1 MKYVDIIEDT
11 INYIEE
17 NLESD
22 IDLEYLAKRFYLS
35 KFYFHRIFTAV
46 MGVTLKEYISKR
58 KLNYALELLNSTN
71 IPMVEIALT
80 IGYGTQESF
89 IRAFKGSYGI
99 TPGAIRR
106 SEVNI
111 ELIGIPEIVER
122 TFKNLNSD
130 VVTDFSF
137 VEKQEMNLVGFFTK
151 VDLDDKDI
159 QMKVS
164 EKVKMFIEN
173 PKIKKILN
181 RSDAFSVF
189 FANKDSSRVIDTF
202 LGIENLLGLSEDRDL
217 STLVIPSMLYAK
229 LRYKGDMLFIGETV
243 VKDIH
248 RWMKISK
255 IEVEP
260 MDISF
265 MQLYDK
271 EYNENLEFE
280 LHLPIHRLPQGM

>member
-1 MKYVDIIEDT
+1 MKYVHIIEDT

-17 NLESD
+17 NLEID
-22 IDLEYLAKRFYLS
+22 IDLESLANRFYLS

-46 MGVTLKEYISKR
+46 LGISLKEYMSKR

-89 IRAFKGSYGI
+89 IRAFKGNYGT

-106 SEVNI
+106 GEVNI
-111 ELIGIPEIVER
+111 ELVGTPEIVER
-122 TFKNLNSD
+122 AFKNLNSD

-137 VEKQEMNLVGFFTK
+137 VERQEMNLVGFFTK

-159 QMKVS
+159 QKKVW
-164 EKVKMFIEN
+164 EKTKRFTEN
-173 PKIKKILN
+173 SQIKKTLN
-181 RSDAFSVF
+181 KSDAFSVF
-189 FANKDSSRVIDTF
+189 FSNRESSRVIDTF
-202 LGIENLLGLSEDRDL
+202 FGIENLLGLSGDKDL
-217 STLVIPSMLYAK
+217 STLTVPPMLYAK

-243 VKDIH
+243 IKDIH

-271 EYNENLEFE
+271 EYNENLGFE